1 MNSCNKLI
9 RLLVLIADLCL
20 FISPV
25 GVIEFI
31 LIRILLEDLYLYTS
45 TRRYYR
51 TYTYTEVPV
60 GTFRSERYIYFFT
73 LIRYL
78 DSYQITIGLPKP
90 EMRNEK

>member
-9 RLLVLIADLCL
+9 RLLVLIVDLCL

-51 TYTYTEVPV
+51 TYTYTPV

-78 DSYQITIGLPKP
+78 DSYHITIGLPKP
-90 EMRNEK
+90 EMRNK